1 MSLVNEVTNRADN
14 KCELCSSTTDLNVI
28 EVSDSGEDQSSE
40 NHALICKKCENDF
53 SSEAPDVNHWRCL
66 TGSMWS
72 EYPAVQVL
80 SYRMLHKLKS
90 ESWANELLDQMYMEE
105 DNLNWAKRGIS
116 NNVKTLDSNGAELK
130 AGDSVTL
137 IKDLNVKGGG
147 FTAKRGTKVT
157 GIRLTDDPGYIEG
170 RVEGQ
175 MIVLKVEFLKKG

>member
-1 MSLVNEVTNRADN
+1 
-14 KCELCSSTTDLNVI
+14 
-28 EVSDSGEDQSSE
+28 
-40 NHALICKKCENDF
+40 
-53 SSEAPDVNHWRCL
+53 
-66 TGSMWS
+66 
-72 EYPAVQVL
+72 
-80 SYRMLHKLKS
+80 MLHKLKS
-90 ESWANELLDQMYMEE
+90 ESWANELLEQMYMEE
-105 DNLNWAKRGIS
+105 ENLNWAKRGIS
-116 NNVKTLDSNGAELK
+116 NNVKTLDSNGAELN

>member
-1 MSLVNEVTNRADN
+1 MSLNAEVSKRAEN
-14 KCELCSSTTDLNVI
+14 KCELCSSTTNLNTI
-28 EVSDSGEDQSSE
+28 EVSESLMDQSSE
-40 NHALICKKCENDF
+40 NHALVCEKCESDLA
-53 SSEAPDVNHWRCL
+53 SESPDVNHWRCL

-72 EYPAVQVL
+72 EHQAIQVL
-80 SYRMLHKLKS
+80 SYRMLYKLKD

-105 DNLNWAKRGIS
+105 DTLNWAKRGLS
-116 NNVKTLDSNGAELK
+116 NNVKTLDSNGAELV

-137 IKDLNVKGGG
+137 IKDLNVKGAG

-157 GIRLTDDPGYIEG
+157 SIRLTDDPGYIEG